1 MSADIRK
8 LEKMASKVNAKIKK
22 IYNDDHDS
30 SLRTHP
36 SELAEVRNV
45 LTVASK
51 TLRGNN
57 VYFENNIEKAGYSS
71 FHLSDTL
78 EILKQILDRVEKRK
92 QATIRLKTR
101 RDASS
106 KKSS

>member
-1 MSADIRK
+1 MSADIKK
-8 LEKMASKVNAKIKK
+8 LEKIASKVNTKIEK
-22 IYNDDHDS
+22 IHNQDYDS
-30 SLRTHP
+30 SLRAHP

-45 LTVASK
+45 LTFASK
-51 TLRGNN
+51 TLRGNK

-92 QATIRLKTR
+92 QATKRLKTR
-101 RDASS
+101 REAST

>member
-1 MSADIRK
+1 MSADIKK
-8 LEKMASKVNAKIKK
+8 LEKITSKINTKIEK
-22 IYNDDHDS
+22 IYNQNYDS

-51 TLRGNN
+51 TLRGNKI
-57 VYFENNIEKAGYSS
+57 YFENNIEKAGYSS

-92 QATIRLKTR
+92 QATKRIKTR
-101 RDASS
+101 REASA